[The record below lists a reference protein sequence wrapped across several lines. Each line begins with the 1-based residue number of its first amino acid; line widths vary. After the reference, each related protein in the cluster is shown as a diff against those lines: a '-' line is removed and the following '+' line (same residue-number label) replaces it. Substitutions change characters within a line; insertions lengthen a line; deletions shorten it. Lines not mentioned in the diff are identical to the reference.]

1 MQKSITGRQKK
12 MKLNPNLALSN
23 FEGTEELKEKGEVI
37 TLGKVLINGL
47 LNPVDEPG
55 KKKAEKFEL
64 AIRIKMVEESCVE
77 VTAEEVVLLKEVVG
91 YGFTPLVV
99 GQVYRILEG
108 R

>member
-1 MQKSITGRQKK
+1 LQKFITERQKK
-12 MKLNPNLALSN
+12 MKLNPNLALTN
-23 FEGTEELKEKGEVI
+23 FEGTEELREKGEVV

-47 LNPVDEPG
+47 LNPMDEPG

-64 AIRIKMVEESCVE
+64 AIRIKMGGNEVE